1 MMLDNSQIES
11 FKQKGFLVIKNFFD
25 SDFMNQ
31 ILNFNR
37 LDVLEPIENGPM
49 KYYEESQMNKNEMFE
64 KFIGL
69 QRGND

>member
-11 FKQKGFLVIKNFFD
+11 FKQKGFLVIKDFFD

-31 ILNFNR
+31 ILNEVNR

-49 KYYEESQMNKNEMFE
+49 KYYEE
-64 KFIGL
+64 
-69 QRGND
+69 